1 MAETEEGHTT
11 RKEGAIAYMA
21 RNSIATNLLML
32 VLLGGGIFTMF
43 QIQKEVFPEFQL
55 DFVDVSVAYPGASP
69 EEVEQ
74 GILQPVEE
82 AVRGVQGI
90 KEIVSEA
97 SEGSGFVSIE
107 LVAGAERM
115 KAFQDIDQAINRIQT
130 FPDDIERPIV
140 SLQSRQRDV
149 IQLGLYGKAD
159 IWTLRKLAERLRN
172 ILLSDPM
179 ITQVELGNVPDYETH
194 IEISGRTLQK
204 YNLTLGQVAD
214 IIGQSSSDVPAG
226 NVQTESGEI
235 LLRMK
240 ERKQWAE
247 EFEDITILTSESGAK
262 VSLKDMATIT
272 DGFEET
278 GFHGQFNQENYVELR
293 IFRIG
298 NQSPLEIA
306 DAVERIIKD
315 FRLPPGI
322 NYRTDSN
329 RAADYRERLSL
340 LTENGILAIIIVL
353 IILTLFLEY
362 RLAFWVMMGM
372 TVSFIGGM
380 ILLPLIGISVNMISM
395 FGFLVVLGIVVDDA
409 IVVGENVHEYRQKG
423 LSPIQAAIEGTKDV
437 SLPVVFSIMT
447 TIIAF
452 VPLLFMPGETGK
464 FWQPLPAVVIVILTV
479 SLLEALFIL
488 PSHLGHLKKE
498 STKHR
503 YILKLEGWQRS
514 FAKGFDH
521 FIERRYRPFLDRCM
535 EHRYI
540 TLSIALA
547 LLMVVGGYGLSG
559 HMGLIMM
566 PEVAADEIEA
576 GVRLPVGTTPDQAAK
591 VAHAISDAT
600 QRMFDEHDLYE
611 VAEGIKTNVRGQNF
625 IDVEIVMLPPDQ
637 RDMTAAEMIALWR
650 DNIGDIPGVDQITF
664 EAERGPGGA
673 QQAISIDLSHSDI
686 DVLEK
691 ASTAFVE
698 RMDAF
703 SNTRD
708 VTDNYNKGKM
718 QYDFKLLPLGR
729 NLGLTSDEVG
739 RQVRNAFF
747 GALAMRQLRGMNE
760 LEVRVKLPLEER
772 KNIKNLEN
780 FLIRTPNGIEVP
792 LMEVVKVEEREAF
805 TSINR
810 RNGRRVVNV
819 GMDVEPANAVNRV
832 IASVQET
839 TLPQLRA
846 DFPGITWS
854 FEGSQADMRESTGT
868 LKAGFMFAMLLIYT
882 LLAIAFGSYIQPLI
896 VMTAIPFG
904 IVGAV
909 IGHILL
915 GYDLS
920 LVSLMGVI
928 ALSGVVVN
936 DSLIMI
942 DYANKR
948 RKEGDPIY
956 KAIHEAG
963 LRRFRPI
970 ILTTMTTFGGLA
982 PIILETSSQAFY
994 LIPMAISLGFGIVFA
1009 TAIILVIVP
1018 CLYLSLEDIRL
1029 LIQKGR
1035 TVKQVDV
1042 SSNPVPN
1049 NSTNGGTSG
1058 IGSSHGS

>member
-1 MAETEEGHTT
+1 MAEQENKTS

-32 VLLGGGIFTMF
+32 VLLGGGIFTMYN
-43 QIQKEVFPEFQL
+43 IQKEVFPEFQL
-55 DFVDVSVAYPGASP
+55 DFVEVEVVYPGASP
-69 EEVEQ
+69 AEVEQ
-74 GILQPVEE
+74 GVLQPVEE

-97 SEGSGFVSIE
+97 SEGSAEISIE
-107 LVAGAERM
+107 LVAGTERM
-115 KAFQDIDQAINRIQT
+115 KAFQDIDQAVNRIRT
-130 FPDDIERPIV
+130 FPDDIERPEV
-140 SLQSRQRDV
+140 RLQSRQRDV
-149 IQLGLYGKAD
+149 LQIGLYGQAD
-159 IWTLRKLAERLRN
+159 IWTLRQLAERLRT
-172 ILLSDPM
+172 ILLNNPK

-194 IEISGRTLQK
+194 IEVPRSNLQK
-204 YNLTLGQVAD
+204 YNLTLGQVAE
-214 IIGQSSSDVPAG
+214 IIRQSSNDVPAG
-226 NVQTESGEI
+226 AVQTRSGEI
-235 LLRMK
+235 LLRMQ
-240 ERKQWAE
+240 ERKQWAK
-247 EFEDITILTSESGAK
+247 EFGNITIVSSESGAK
-262 VSLKDMATIT
+262 VALKDIATIT
-272 DGFEET
+272 DGFEEV

-298 NQSPLEIA
+298 DQSPLEIA
-306 DAVERIIKD
+306 DAVENLMKD
-315 FRLPPGI
+315 FQLPPGVK
-322 NYRTDSN
+322 YRTDSN

-340 LTENGILAIIIVL
+340 LTENGVLAIVIVL

-409 IVVGENVHEYRQKG
+409 IVVGENVYEYRQKG
-423 LSPIQAAIEGTKDV
+423 LSPIQAAIAGTKDV
-437 SLPVVFSIMT
+437 SLPVVFSIIT

-464 FWQPLPAVVIVILTV
+464 FWQPLPAVVIVILAV

-498 STKHR
+498 KNKNKWVV
-503 YILKLEGWQRS
+503 KLEGWQQA
-514 FAKGFDH
+514 FANTFDR
-521 FIERRYRPFLDRCM
+521 FVENRYRPFLDLCLRY
-535 EHRYI
+535 RYI
-540 TLSIALA
+540 TLSAAVA
-547 LLMVVGGYGLSG
+547 LLLVVGGFGYSG
-559 HMGLIMM
+559 HMGMIMM

-591 VAHAISDAT
+591 VAHDISQST
-600 QRMFDEHDLYE
+600 QRMFEEHNLYE

-637 RDMTAAEMIALWR
+637 RDITAAEVIALWR
-650 DNIGDIPGVDQITF
+650 DNIGDIEGVDQITF

-673 QQAISIDLSHSDI
+673 RQDISVDLSHSDI

-698 RMDAF
+698 RMRSF

-708 VTDNYNKGKM
+708 VTDNYNKGKL
-718 QYDFKLLPLGR
+718 QYDFKLLPQGR

-739 RQVRNAFF
+739 RQVRDAFF

-760 LEVRVKLPLEER
+760 TEVRVKLPLEER
-772 KNIKNLEN
+772 KDIKNLEN
-780 FLIRTPNGIEVP
+780 LLIRTSSGVEVP
-792 LMEVVKVEEREAF
+792 LMDVVEVEQKEAF

-810 RNGRRVVNV
+810 RDGRRVVNV
-819 GMDVEPANAVNRV
+819 GMDVEPANTVGRV
-832 IASVQET
+832 IASVQEE

-846 DFPGITWS
+846 DFPGLTWT
-854 FEGSQADMRESTGT
+854 FEGSQADMRESTNT
-868 LKAGFMFAMLLIYT
+868 LKAGFSIAMLLIYA
-882 LLAIAFGSYIQPLI
+882 LLAVAFSSYIQPLI

-948 RKEGDPIY
+948 RKEGDAIY
-956 KAIHEAG
+956 KSIHEAG

-970 ILTTMTTFGGLA
+970 MLTTMTTFGGLA
-982 PIILETSSQAFY
+982 PIILESSSQAFH

-1018 CLYLSLEDIRL
+1018 CLYLALEDLRL
-1029 LIQKGR
+1029 LVKKGD
-1035 TVKQVDV
+1035 TVQQVDV
-1042 SSNPVPN
+1042 LS
-1049 NSTNGGTSG
+1049 
-1058 IGSSHGS
+1058 

>member
-1 MAETEEGHTT
+1 MENRENGRTA
-11 RKEGAIAYMA
+11 RKEGAIGYMA
-21 RNSIATNLLML
+21 RNSVVSNLLML
-32 VLLGGGIFTMF
+32 LLLAGGLFTMTK
-43 QIQKEVFPEFQL
+43 IQKEVFPEFQL
-55 DFVDVSVAYPGASP
+55 DFVEVSVAYPGASP
-69 EEVEQ
+69 AEVEQ
-74 GILQPVEE
+74 GVLQPVEE
-82 AVRGVQGI
+82 AVRSVQGI

-97 SEGSGFVSIE
+97 SEGSGEISIE
-107 LVAGAERM
+107 LIAGSERM
-115 KAFQDIDQAINRIQT
+115 RAFQDIDQAINRIRT
-130 FPDDIERPIV
+130 FPDDIERPV
-140 SLQSRQRDV
+140 VRLQSRQRDV
-149 IQLGLYGKAD
+149 LQIGLYGDAD
-159 IWTLRKLAERLRN
+159 IWTLRTLAERLRN
-172 ILLSDPM
+172 ILLSNPE
-179 ITQVELGNVPDYETH
+179 ITQVELGNVPDYETRV
-194 IEISGRTLQK
+194 EIPRQTLQK

-214 IIGQSSSDVPAG
+214 IIQQSSNDVPAG
-226 NVQTESGEI
+226 SVQTQSGEI
-235 LLRMK
+235 LLRMQ
-240 ERKQWAE
+240 ERKQWAK
-247 EFEDITILTSESGAK
+247 EFGDITILSSDNGAK
-262 VSLKDMATIT
+262 VSLRDIATIT

-278 GFHGQFNQENYVELR
+278 GFHGQFNQTNYVELR

-298 NQSPLEIA
+298 DQSPLEIA
-306 DAVERIIKD
+306 EVTEAILEN
-315 FRLPPGI
+315 FQLPPGI
-322 NYRTDSN
+322 KYRTDSN
-329 RAADYRERLSL
+329 RAEDYRERLSL
-340 LTENGILAIIIVL
+340 LTENGLLAIAIVL

-380 ILLPLIGISVNMISM
+380 IILPLIGVSVNMISM

-409 IVVGENVHEYRQKG
+409 IVVGENIYEYRQKG
-423 LSPIQAAIEGTKDV
+423 LSPIQAAIAGAKDV
-437 SLPVVFSIMT
+437 SLPVTFSIVT

-464 FWQPLPAVVIVILTV
+464 FWQPLPAVVIVILAI

-488 PSHLGHLKKE
+488 PSHLGHLKMKR
-498 STKHR
+498 SNNKWVS
-503 YILKLEGWQRS
+503 KLEGWQQS
-514 FAKGFDH
+514 FAQGFDR
-521 FIERRYRPFLDRCM
+521 FVDRKYRPFLDLCLKY
-535 EHRYI
+535 RYV
-540 TLSIALA
+540 TLSAAVA
-547 LLMVVGGYGLSG
+547 LLLIVGGYGYSG

-591 VAHAISDAT
+591 VAHAISEST
-600 QRMFDEHDLYE
+600 QRMFEEHNLYE

-637 RDMTAAEMIALWR
+637 RDITAAEVIALWR
-650 DNIGDIPGVDQITF
+650 DNIGDIEGVDQISF

-673 QQAISIDLSHSDI
+673 RQDISIDLSHSDI
-686 DVLEK
+686 DVLER
-691 ASTAFVE
+691 ASAAFVE
-698 RMDAF
+698 RMKSF

-718 QYDFKLLPLGR
+718 QFDYKLLPQGR

-739 RQVRNAFF
+739 RQLRDGFF

-760 LEVRVKLPLEER
+760 IEVRVKLPTEER
-772 KNIKNLEN
+772 KDIKNLEK
-780 FLIRTPNGIEVP
+780 FLIRTPDGIEVP
-792 LMEVVKVEEREAF
+792 LLDVVEVEEREAF

-810 RNGRRVVNV
+810 RDGRRVVNV
-819 GMDVEPANAVNRV
+819 SMDVEPANTVGRV
-832 IASVQET
+832 IASTQNEL
-839 TLPQLRA
+839 LPQLRA

-854 FEGSQADMRESTGT
+854 FEGGQADMRESTST
-868 LKAGFMFAMLLIYT
+868 LQAGFAIAMLLIYA
-882 LLAIAFGSYIQPLI
+882 LLAIAFNSYLQPLI

-936 DSLIMI
+936 DALIMI

-956 KAIHEAG
+956 QSIHEAG

-982 PIILETSSQAFY
+982 PIILEKSSQAFY

-1018 CLYLSLEDIRL
+1018 CLYLTFEDLRL
-1029 LIQKGR
+1029 LVLKGR
-1035 TVKQVDV
+1035 TVKQVDI
-1042 SSNPVPN
+1042 SQHA
-1049 NSTNGGTSG
+1049 STSKALTTK
-1058 IGSSHGS
+1058 

>member
-1 MAETEEGHTT
+1 MENENKEP
-11 RKEGAIAYMA
+11 RKEGAISYMA
-21 RNSIATNLLML
+21 RNSIATNLLMI
-32 VLLGGGIFTMF
+32 VLLGGGLFTMYH
-43 QIQKEVFPEFQL
+43 IQKEVFPEFQL
-55 DFVDVSVAYPGASP
+55 DFVEVSVVYPGASP
-69 EEVEQ
+69 AEVEQ
-74 GILQPVEE
+74 GVLQPVEE
-82 AVRGVQGI
+82 AVRAVQGI

-97 SEGSGFVSIE
+97 REGSAEISIE
-107 LVAGAERM
+107 LVAGTERM
-115 KAFQDIDQAINRIQT
+115 KAFQDIDQAINRIRT
-130 FPDDIERPIV
+130 FPDDIERPEV
-140 SLQSRQRDV
+140 RLQSRQRDV
-149 IQLGLYGKAD
+149 LQIGLYGQTD
-159 IWTLRKLAERLRN
+159 IWTLRQLAERLRT
-172 ILLSDPM
+172 ILLNNPK

-194 IEISGRTLQK
+194 IEIPRSNLQK

-214 IIGQSSSDVPAG
+214 IIRQSSNDVPAG
-226 NVQTESGEI
+226 AVQTRGGEI
-235 LLRMK
+235 LLRMQ
-240 ERKQWAE
+240 ERKQWAKE
-247 EFEDITILTSESGAK
+247 YGNITVVSSDAGAK
-262 VSLKDMATIT
+262 VALKDIATIT
-272 DGFEET
+272 DGFEEI

-298 NQSPLEIA
+298 DQSPLEIA
-306 DAVERIIKD
+306 DAVENLLKD
-315 FRLPPGI
+315 YQLPPGVK
-322 NYRTDSN
+322 YRTDSN

-340 LTENGILAIIIVL
+340 LTENGVLAIIIVL
-353 IILTLFLEY
+353 VILTLFLEY

-409 IVVGENVHEYRQKG
+409 IVVGENVYEYRQKG
-423 LSPIQAAIEGTKDV
+423 LSPMKAAIAGTKDV
-437 SLPVVFSIMT
+437 ASPVLFSIVT

-464 FWQPLPAVVIVILTV
+464 FWQPLPAVVIVILAV

-488 PSHLGHLKKE
+488 PSHLAHLKKE
-498 STKHR
+498 ENKNK
-503 YILKLEGWQRS
+503 YVKKLEGWQRS
-514 FAKGFDH
+514 FANRFDS
-521 FIERRYRPFLDRCM
+521 FVENKYRPFLDLCLKY
-535 EHRYI
+535 RYI
-540 TLSIALA
+540 TLCAALA
-547 LLMVVGGYGLSG
+547 LLLVVGGFGYSG

-591 VAHAISDAT
+591 VAHDISQAT
-600 QRMFDEHDLYE
+600 QRMFEEHNLYE

-637 RDMTAAEMIALWR
+637 RDITAREVIALWR
-650 DNIGDIPGVDQITF
+650 DNIGDIEGVDQITF

-673 QQAISIDLSHSDI
+673 RQAISVDLSHSNI
-686 DVLEK
+686 EVLEK
-691 ASTAFVE
+691 ASAAFVE
-698 RMDAF
+698 RMKSF

-708 VTDNYNKGKM
+708 VTDNYNKGKL
-718 QYDFKLLPLGR
+718 QYDFKLLPQGR

-739 RQVRNAFF
+739 RQVRDAFF

-760 LEVRVKLPLEER
+760 IEVRVKLPLEER
-772 KNIKNLEN
+772 KDIKNLEN
-780 FLIRTPNGIEVP
+780 FLIRTPSGIEVP
-792 LMEVVKVEEREAF
+792 LMDVVEVEQREAF

-810 RNGRRVVNV
+810 RDGRRVVNV
-819 GMDVEPANAVNRV
+819 GMDVEPANTVGRV
-832 IASVQET
+832 IESVQNE

-846 DFPGITWS
+846 DFPGLTWS
-854 FEGSQADMRESTGT
+854 FEGSQADMRESTNT
-868 LKAGFMFAMLLIYT
+868 LKAGFAIAMLLIYA
-882 LLAIAFGSYIQPLI
+882 LLAIAFSSYIQPLI

-948 RKEGDPIY
+948 RKEGDAIY
-956 KAIHEAG
+956 KSIHEAG

-970 ILTTMTTFGGLA
+970 MLTTMTTFGGLA
-982 PIILETSSQAFY
+982 PIILETSSQAFH

-1018 CLYLSLEDIRL
+1018 CLYLTLEDARL
-1029 LIQKGR
+1029 MIQKGR
-1035 TVKQVDV
+1035 TVRQVDV
-1042 SSNPVPN
+1042 L
-1049 NSTNGGTSG
+1049 GQ
-1058 IGSSHGS
+1058 